1 MNKGYYAIIP
11 ASVRYDKDLTP
22 NAKLLYGEITA
33 LCNEKGFC
41 WATNQY
47 FADLYNVSKMS
58 ISNWIKQL
66 THKGYISTEIIY
78 KDGTKEI
85 LHRYIRIIGEG
96 SKDILDT
103 PTQDI
108 LDTPTQKNLK
118 DNNTGFNNTVIN
130 NTTNTTLDKKKKTL
144 ENEFEL
150 LWKTYPRKQGKAKAF
165 KSYEKARKNN
175 SVSYE
180 RVQIGIDNYKRYIE
194 VHKVGEEF
202 IKHGSTWFGN
212 ECWEEEYNL
221 KRDSIKGQRHGFLG
235 LYLNEMENQ
244 ADIIDYQG
252 SVNYDER
259 GSFEGISDYS
269 DFVPQSLSKLR

>member
-1 MNKGYYAIIP
+1 MNKSYYAIIP
-11 ASVRYDKDLTP
+11 ATVRYDKDLTP

-47 FADLYNVSKMS
+47 FAELYNVSKMS

-78 KDGTKEI
+78 KEGTKEI
-85 LHRYIRIIGEG
+85 LHRYIRILGEG

-130 NTTNTTLDKKKKTL
+130 NKKNNTSDKKNML
-144 ENEFEL
+144 ESEFEL
-150 LWKTYPRKQGKAKAF
+150 LWKSYPRKQGKAKAF
-165 KSYEKARKNN
+165 KSYEKARKND

-180 RVQIGIDNYKRYIE
+180 RVQNGIDNYIRYIE
-194 VHKVGEEF
+194 IHRVGEEYV
-202 IKHGSTWFGN
+202 KHGSTWFGN

-221 KRDSIKGQRHGFLG
+221 KRDSIKGERSGFLG
-235 LYLNEMENQ
+235 LYLNELDNR
-244 ADIIDYQG
+244 ADILEYQG
-252 SVNYDER
+252 GGQYDER
-259 GSFEGISDYS
+259 GNYEVISDNPLFFS
-269 DFVPQSLSKLR
+269 EPLQKF

>member
-1 MNKGYYAIIP
+1 MNKSYYAIIP
-11 ASVRYDKDLTP
+11 ATVRYDKDLTP

-47 FADLYNVSKMS
+47 FAELYNVSKMS

-78 KDGTKEI
+78 KEGTKEI
-85 LHRYIRIIGEG
+85 LHRYIRILGEG

-130 NTTNTTLDKKKKTL
+130 NKKNNTSDKKNML
-144 ENEFEL
+144 ESEFEL
-150 LWKTYPRKQGKAKAF
+150 LWKSYPRKQGKAKAF
-165 KSYEKARKNN
+165 KSYEKARKND

-180 RVQIGIDNYKRYIE
+180 RVQKGIDNYIRYIE
-194 VHKVGEEF
+194 IHRVGEEYV
-202 IKHGSTWFGN
+202 KHGSTWFGN

-221 KRDSIKGQRHGFLG
+221 KRDSIKGERSGFLG
-235 LYLNEMENQ
+235 LYLNELDNR
-244 ADIIDYQG
+244 ADILEYQG
-252 SVNYDER
+252 GGQYDER
-259 GSFEGISDYS
+259 GNYEVISDNPLFFS
-269 DFVPQSLSKLR
+269 EPLQKF

>member
-1 MNKGYYAIIP
+1 MNKSYYAIIP
-11 ASVRYDKDLTP
+11 ATVRYDKDLTP

-47 FADLYNVSKMS
+47 FAELYNVSKMS

-78 KDGTKEI
+78 KEGTKEI
-85 LHRYIRIIGEG
+85 LHRYIRILGEG

-130 NTTNTTLDKKKKTL
+130 NKKNNTSDKKNML
-144 ENEFEL
+144 ESEFEL
-150 LWKTYPRKQGKAKAF
+150 LWKSYPRKQGKAKAF
-165 KSYEKARKNN
+165 KSYEKARKND

-180 RVQIGIDNYKRYIE
+180 RVQKGIDNYIRYIE
-194 VHKVGEEF
+194 IHRVGEEYV
-202 IKHGSTWFGN
+202 KHGSTWFGN

-221 KRDSIKGQRHGFLG
+221 KRDSIKGERSGFLG
-235 LYLNEMENQ
+235 LYLNEMDNR
-244 ADIIDYQG
+244 ADILEYQG
-252 SVNYDER
+252 GGQYDER
-259 GSFEGISDYS
+259 GNYEVISDNPLFFS
-269 DFVPQSLSKLR
+269 EPLQKF